1 VLPNDLIQGISL
13 RALGASVPGQDM
25 TARVEHE
32 DGVVSDAFDQQSEAL
47 LARLDRLAVWP
58 GGEELGITNAKRGGN
73 DATAYSNDGSRW
85 AAWPNLVQV
94 ND

>member
-1 VLPNDLIQGISL
+1 MLPDDLIQGISL

-32 DGVVSDAFDQQSEAL
+32 DGVVSDAFGQQSEAL

-58 GGEELGITNAKRGGN
+58 GGEELGITNAKGEVTMRQRTATTVRGGRLGR
-73 DATAYSNDGSRW
+73 TSCK
-85 AAWPNLVQV
+85 
-94 ND
+94 